1 MPGGYPVRYPPGYDS
16 GMSTAGQG
24 PDTPAIADAP
34 IRTGSSLED
43 RLAALP
49 RVDAFGMDT
58 PTGLAALFTAWS
70 RRHTLVTLAAI
81 PLFYLLY
88 GNAVG
93 ALLPANA
100 LVQVSLALA
109 AVLAAL
115 VAATYLPT
123 GRTNS
128 GPTPCGAGAI
138 FPVLLALFL
147 FQGSLETPASAVMA
161 TVLVGAGLAQRV
173 VGAGA
178 CSA

>member
-1 MPGGYPVRYPPGYDS
+1 MIGSVSP
-16 GMSTAGQG
+16 TEQ
-24 PDTPAIADAP
+24 TPAI
-34 IRTGSSLED
+34 SLED
-43 RLAALP
+43 RLATIP

-115 VAATYLPT
+115 VAATYLPA
-123 GRTNS
+123 GRRDA
-128 GPTPCGAGAI
+128 GPTACAAGAL
-138 FPVLLALFL
+138 FPVVLAMFL
-147 FQGSLETPASAVMA
+147 FEGALATPVSAVLA

-173 VGAGA
+173 FGAGA